1 MMRAIPT
8 VLATLVLCGCAAPA
22 PAPTPATSAPPPRAP
37 APSFPQD
44 WCGTWEGTM
53 TISAAG
59 REAVQRV
66 PVTLEI
72 APTGED
78 GVYRWRTT
86 YNHDPAKGQKDYLLR
101 TVDIAAGRYAI
112 DEGGG
117 LVLDADWMGRA
128 LVSVFEVQGRT
139 FEARYSLEGETL
151 VQDIV
156 FWPTIAPCAEE
167 ANPTRPPVASARLEG
182 RQRSEFKRA
191 AAPAHA
197 PGQ

>member
-1 MMRAIPT
+1 
-8 VLATLVLCGCAAPA
+8 
-22 PAPTPATSAPPPRAP
+22 
-37 APSFPQD
+37 
-44 WCGTWEGTM
+44 M

-72 APTGED
+72 TPTADE
-78 GVYRWRTT
+78 GVYRWCTT
-86 YNHDPAKGQKDYLLR
+86 YNHDPSRGQKDYLLR
-101 TVDIAAGRYAI
+101 TVDIAAGRFAI

-156 FWPTIAPCAEE
+156 FWPTIAPRAAAAADETV
-167 ANPTRPPVASARLEG
+167 PTVGTARIEG
-182 RQRSEFKRA
+182 RQRTVLRR
-191 AAPAHA
+191 AAPAGA
-197 PGQ
+197 PGPR